1 MGSGGV
7 FGGSWGV
14 FGRSRGVFGGWVRR
28 VFFIGVF
35 GFSFVFDISDETVV
49 VISGV
54 GHNLDTAVGKVNS
67 VRSSEVAT
75 GILVFV
81 LFETG
86 TRVII
91 MDTVLVSERLRGEF
105 FNWVGFVWCWWWGM
119 VWGGGWVVWRWGS
132 IGTGGSYGHEGGE
145 NDGLK

>member
-1 MGSGGV
+1 V
-7 FGGSWGV
+7 
-14 FGRSRGVFGGWVRR
+14 RG

-54 GHNLDTAVGKVNS
+54 GHNLDTAVGKVDS

-86 TRVII
+86 SRVII
-91 MDTVLVSERLRGEF
+91 MDTVLVSERLWGEF
-105 FNWVGFVWCWWWGM
+105 FFFVRSGFVWCWWY
-119 VWGGGWVVWRWGS
+119 GGGGPSGRAAATAMRVAKMTAFIVLRLLFLMD
-132 IGTGGSYGHEGGE
+132 Y
-145 NDGLK
+145 

>member
-1 MGSGGV
+1 MKKLKFTIILLKITPKKIV
-7 FGGSWGV
+7 YYAN
-14 FGRSRGVFGGWVRR
+14 
-28 VFFIGVF
+28 I
-35 GFSFVFDISDETVV
+35 
-49 VISGV
+49 
-54 GHNLDTAVGKVNS
+54 LP

-105 FNWVGFVWCWWWGM
+105 FNWVGFVWCWWRGM
-119 VWGGGWVVWRWGS
+119 VWGGGWVVWGWGS
-132 IGTGGSYGHEGGE
+132 IGTGGSDGHEGGE
-145 NDGLK
+145 NDSLKNYFISYIII

>member
-14 FGRSRGVFGGWVRR
+14 FGRSRGVFGGSGGVFGSWVR

-54 GHNLDTAVGKVNS
+54 GHNLDTTVGKVDS
-67 VRSSEVAT
+67 VRSLGVVSITRLFGGEVGVAVVVSD
-75 GILVFV
+75 GIS
-81 LFETG
+81 
-86 TRVII
+86 
-91 MDTVLVSERLRGEF
+91 VLVLGRDIG
-105 FNWVGFVWCWWWGM
+105 VGGFVVCGGRG
-119 VWGGGWVVWRWGS
+119 VRRGGGVS
-132 IGTGGSYGHEGGE
+132 SDTGDEGK
-145 NDGLK
+145 DGDL

>member
-14 FGRSRGVFGGWVRR
+14 FGRSRCVFGGWVRR

-54 GHNLDTAVGKVNS
+54 GHNLDTAIGKVNS
-67 VRSSEVAT
+67 AKENYKVMIR
-75 GILVFV
+75 
-81 LFETG
+81 
-86 TRVII
+86 I
-91 MDTVLVSERLRGEF
+91 M
-105 FNWVGFVWCWWWGM
+105 
-119 VWGGGWVVWRWGS
+119 
-132 IGTGGSYGHEGGE
+132 
-145 NDGLK
+145 

>member
-1 MGSGGV
+1 MGSGGI

-14 FGRSRGVFGGWVRR
+14 FGRSRGVFGGWVR

-67 VRSSEVAT
+67 ANENY
-75 GILVFV
+75 IYK
-81 LFETG
+81 
-86 TRVII
+86 II
-91 MDTVLVSERLRGEF
+91 
-105 FNWVGFVWCWWWGM
+105 
-119 VWGGGWVVWRWGS
+119 
-132 IGTGGSYGHEGGE
+132 I
-145 NDGLK
+145 KII

>member
-14 FGRSRGVFGGWVRR
+14 FGRSRGVFGGWVR

-67 VRSSEVAT
+67 A
-75 GILVFV
+75 
-81 LFETG
+81 
-86 TRVII
+86 
-91 MDTVLVSERLRGEF
+91 
-105 FNWVGFVWCWWWGM
+105 N
-119 VWGGGWVVWRWGS
+119 
-132 IGTGGSYGHEGGE
+132 E
-145 NDGLK
+145 NYIFIKL

>member
-14 FGRSRGVFGGWVRR
+14 FGRSRGVFGGWVR

-67 VRSSEVAT
+67 AKENENHEVK
-75 GILVFV
+75 V
-81 LFETG
+81 
-86 TRVII
+86 
-91 MDTVLVSERLRGEF
+91 
-105 FNWVGFVWCWWWGM
+105 
-119 VWGGGWVVWRWGS
+119 
-132 IGTGGSYGHEGGE
+132 
-145 NDGLK
+145 

>member
-14 FGRSRGVFGGWVRR
+14 FGRSRGVFGGWVR
-28 VFFIGVF
+28 VLFIGVF

-67 VRSSEVAT
+67 AKENENHEVK
-75 GILVFV
+75 V
-81 LFETG
+81 
-86 TRVII
+86 
-91 MDTVLVSERLRGEF
+91 
-105 FNWVGFVWCWWWGM
+105 
-119 VWGGGWVVWRWGS
+119 
-132 IGTGGSYGHEGGE
+132 
-145 NDGLK
+145 

>member
-14 FGRSRGVFGGWVRR
+14 FGRSRGVFGGWVR
-28 VFFIGVF
+28 VLFIGVF

-67 VRSSEVAT
+67 AK
-75 GILVFV
+75 
-81 LFETG
+81 
-86 TRVII
+86 
-91 MDTVLVSERLRGEF
+91 
-105 FNWVGFVWCWWWGM
+105 
-119 VWGGGWVVWRWGS
+119 
-132 IGTGGSYGHEGGE
+132 E
-145 NDGLK
+145 NENYEDMF

>member
-54 GHNLDTAVGKVNS
+54 GHNLDTAIGKVNS

-91 MDTVLVSERLRGEF
+91 MDTILVSERLRGEF
-105 FNWVGFVWCWWWGM
+105 FFFVRSGFVWCWWGGVVGW
-119 VWGGGWVVWRWGS
+119 WGGGGPSGRAAATAMRVA
-132 IGTGGSYGHEGGE
+132 
-145 NDGLK
+145 K